1 MGYNVYCKVLNAS
14 DYGSYTKRERL
25 ILVAVRNDIKNE
37 YKFPEPTHSDEDNL
51 LPRKNVLNDAL
62 NLLDIKNIN
71 SLKNDIDNQPMN
83 HNKKTTD
90 RFSRIPEGKSIK
102 DVINELPEELKISS
116 FFSRGNTQ
124 RLDRNK
130 CTPTLVP
137 GHSNFPIHPW
147 EHRSITVREAG
158 LITGFPNDFKFHGYH
173 GSRCTQIGN
182 AVPVHLS
189 DAIAKSVIKILE

>member
-1 MGYNVYCKVLNAS
+1 MK
-14 DYGSYTKRERL
+14 
-25 ILVAVRNDIKNE
+25 
-37 YKFPEPTHSDEDNL
+37 
-51 LPRKNVLNDAL
+51 
-62 NLLDIKNIN
+62 
-71 SLKNDIDNQPMN
+71 
-83 HNKKTTD
+83 HNKKTVD

-102 DVINELPEELKISS
+102 DVIDELPEELKISS

-130 CTPTLVP
+130 CVPTLVP

-189 DAIAKSVIKILE
+189 DAIAKSVIKILQ